1 MSKIKDYI
9 TYRKNLRTVKKN
21 IVKIVNLASDI
32 LPSVTEL
39 LDEISK
45 NKERLSEIS
54 SYILSLSRE
63 DIEHIITSAVVDT
76 NSDLKDK
83 E

>member
-9 TYRKNLRTVKKN
+9 TYRKNLKTVKKH
-21 IVKIVNLASDI
+21 IVKIVNLTSDI